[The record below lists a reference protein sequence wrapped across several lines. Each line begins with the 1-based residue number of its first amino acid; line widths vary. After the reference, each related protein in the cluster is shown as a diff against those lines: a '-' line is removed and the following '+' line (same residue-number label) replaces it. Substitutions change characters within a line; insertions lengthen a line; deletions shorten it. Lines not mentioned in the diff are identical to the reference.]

1 MYDCKQNPGQT
12 PSMRPVV
19 AIDATLVGSERTGD
33 ATYWT
38 CLVEALGEVESE
50 FDFLLL
56 SNAPKPSV
64 VPNLPGNFRWVALRS
79 AHPRWFSMVTMPL
92 AARRLG
98 AKAFHTQYS
107 LSPLAR
113 NGITTIHDVSFFIG
127 PEWFKPRDRAILQ
140 RFVPS
145 SARRAKKVI
154 TVSETSKRDI
164 LRYIDVPA
172 KKIDVTPLA
181 APQVFKP
188 AGQEGEAT
196 LESLG
201 IVRPYILSVSA
212 QWPRKN
218 FDLAYG
224 AVELLPDSVLHRLVV
239 TGKFEWGAR
248 PKSDR
253 VIPTGFL
260 PQSELPALYSFASLY
275 LCTSHYEGFG
285 IPILEAMACG
295 APVLTSAGG
304 ALREV
309 AGDAAV
315 VMDAMDA
322 SSWAAK
328 ITSLLDDSSM
338 LEELRRRGLERASQ
352 FSWHE
357 TARRTLK
364 AYSEVVQ

>member
-1 MYDCKQNPGQT
+1 
-12 PSMRPVV
+12 MRPVV

-38 CLVEALGEVESE
+38 CLVEAIGEIESE
-50 FDFLLL
+50 FDYLLL
-56 SNAPKPSV
+56 SNAPKPV
-64 VPNLPGNFRWVALRS
+64 DVPNLPGNFQWVSLKC

-113 NGITTIHDVSFFIG
+113 NGITTIHDVSFFVG
-127 PEWFKPRDRAILQ
+127 PEWFKPRDRAILR

-154 TVSETSKRDI
+154 TVSESSKRDI

-172 KKIDVTPLA
+172 NKIEVTPLA
-181 APQVFKP
+181 APKIFKP
-188 AGQEGEAT
+188 AGQEAKKALDG
-196 LESLG
+196 LSIQL
-201 IVRPYILSVSA
+201 PYILSVSA

-218 FDLAYG
+218 FDLAYR
-224 AVELLPDSVLHRLVV
+224 AVELLPASVPHQFVV
-239 TGKFEWGAR
+239 TGRFEWGAR
-248 PKSDR
+248 PKSAR
-253 VIPTGFL
+253 VKPTGFL
-260 PQSELPALYSFASLY
+260 PQSELPALYTFASLY

-295 APVLTSAGG
+295 VPVLTSAGG

-315 VMDAMDA
+315 VMDEMDA
-322 SSWAAK
+322 ESWAAK

-338 LEELRRRGLERASQ
+338 LDELRRRGFERASQ
-352 FSWHE
+352 FTWHE